1 MLVLCLEMISLHIGA
16 VDVAVVLNESFQFIL
31 DDRVPEF

>member
-1 MLVLCLEMISLHIGA
+1 MLVLCLEMISLHIEA
-16 VDVAVVLNESFQFIL
+16 VDVAVVLNEGFQFIL